1 MPSVSKTADA
11 YEEARAYPS
20 GWRRYLYSTNHKD
33 IGTMY
38 FVVGFD
44 RRNHVS
50 RDSDGIAAAWAADVH
65 QHAYL

>member
-38 FVVGFD
+38 FVFGV
-44 RRNHVS
+44 
-50 RDSDGIAAAWAADVH
+50 
-65 QHAYL
+65 